1 MLGMDGMTAHLLK
14 GKVVLVT
21 GGGEGIGAAAARRLA
36 TAGADVAISYLHSA
50 QPATDV
56 VAELTVLGVRAV
68 AVEADQADPND
79 VIGMVHEVARHF
91 GHIDVLVNNAGI
103 MQGGLLRDPTANGEQ
118 FATNVRGVQT
128 TTQETV
134 KYMGEGGRVI
144 LLSSIP
150 AACAAAVGFGGYVP
164 SRVALE
170 AHGRAWSRDLEPR
183 GITVNT
189 LQCGFIDTDMLP
201 ASWSDFGTAMRRGIA
216 LEGFGAFEEA
226 AEVIAFIAGPESS
239 YITGWTIRVDAGWN
253 A

>member
-1 MLGMDGMTAHLLK
+1 MAGHLLE

-36 TAGADVAISYLHSA
+36 MGGADVAISYLHCA
-50 QPATDV
+50 QPATDM
-56 VAELTVLGVRAV
+56 VAELTVLGVHAV
-68 AVEADQADPND
+68 AVKADQADPND
-79 VIGMVHEVARHF
+79 VIGMVHDVARHF

-103 MQGGLLRDPTANGEQ
+103 VQGDFSRDLTCVGEQ
-118 FATNVRGVQT
+118 FATNVRGVLT
-128 TTQETV
+128 ATRETV

-144 LLSSIP
+144 LVSSIP
-150 AACAAAVGFGGYVP
+150 AACAT
-164 SRVALE
+164 VAGLADYPAPKMALQ

-189 LQCGFIDTDMLP
+189 LQCGFTDTDIPP
-201 ASWSDFGTAMRRGIA
+201 AAWSDFGTAMRHGIA
-216 LEGFGAFEEA
+216 LERFGAFEEA

-239 YITGWTIRVDAGWN
+239 YITGWTIRVDAAWN

>member
-1 MLGMDGMTAHLLK
+1 MTAHLLK

-36 TAGADVAISYLHSA
+36 MAGADVAISYLHSA

-68 AVEADQADPND
+68 AVKADQADPED
-79 VIGMVHEVARHF
+79 VISMVREVAEHF

-103 MQGGLLRDPTANGEQ
+103 VGGGLLEGPNPPGEQ
-118 FATNVRGVQT
+118 FVTNVRGVLT
-128 TTQETV
+128 ATRETV
-134 KYMGEGGRVI
+134 KYMSEGGRVI

-150 AACAAAVGFGGYVP
+150 AACAAAASFGDYAAPKVP
-164 SRVALE
+164 LE
-170 AHGRAWSRDLEPR
+170 AHGRAWSRDLGSR

-189 LQCGFIDTDMLP
+189 LQCGFIDTDTAP
-201 ASWSDFGTAMRRGIA
+201 ASWGDFGSAMRRGIA
-216 LEGFGAFEEA
+216 LERFGRVEEA
-226 AEVIAFIAGPESS
+226 AEVIAFIAGPGSS